1 MPSVL
6 VPFRY
11 VCGDAVDSD
20 DADAD
25 ADDDNDGD
33 GGADADEVGQ
43 RPQSTSY
50 DSCRVKYR
58 SLVWGVDRYIQ

>member
-20 DADAD
+20 D
-25 ADDDNDGD
+25 DNDGD
-33 GGADADEVGQ
+33 GGAEADEVGQ

>member
-11 VCGDAVDSD
+11 VCG

>member
-11 VCGDAVDSD
+11 VCGDAVDS
-20 DADAD
+20 
-25 ADDDNDGD
+25 DDDNDGD